1 MPDDLLACPFCG
13 DDGEKGEIEVT
24 EFPSRNQYKVVKCYT
39 CGASCPEA
47 NWNMRAG
54 IAPAAEQPAESA
66 ATFADWQAFHE
77 SLMAASATEQE
88 IAEAMAARDETGL
101 GMLVGAIGIGVGRT
115 LPGAEQ

>member
-1 MPDDLLACPFCG
+1 M
-13 DDGEKGEIEVT
+13 GEMEMT
-24 EFPSRNQYKVVKCYT
+24 EFPSRNQYKLIRCYT

-54 IAPAAEQPAESA
+54 MAPAAQPARPA
-66 ATFADWQAFHE
+66 ATYADWQAFHD
-77 SLMAASATEQE
+77 SLAAAGATEQE
-88 IAEAMAARDETGL
+88 IAEAMAARDESGL